1 MTAVGSDMLVFQ
13 STMAKHAK
21 YQDSDTKASSLILW
35 FKPFSC
41 CDMSKCFP
49 WTMVGLQFPA
59 WHHYKSNKHL
69 LTTRNSHNRCFKLR
83 SIIKMLD
90 HGNLHI
96 IYFTEFNLNIFLFE
110 IITMKYQVMMLTIF
124 HNISFTLQPKV
135 SFEINVNIIYNTGFL
150 TYSSTTGRVARG
162 HCSRSFGGKLITMY
176 CTNQLYWKKN
186 RKAFLLDN
194 HFYFIWG
201 FFPTTLS
208 FYRMSSECDQW
219 VPALKVQ

>member
-1 MTAVGSDMLVFQ
+1 ML
-13 STMAKHAK
+13 
-21 YQDSDTKASSLILW
+21 
-35 FKPFSC
+35 
-41 CDMSKCFP
+41 
-49 WTMVGLQFPA
+49 
-59 WHHYKSNKHL
+59 N
-69 LTTRNSHNRCFKLR
+69 
-83 SIIKMLD
+83 

-96 IYFTEFNLNIFLFE
+96 IYFTEFNLNRFLFE
-110 IITMKYQVMMLTIF
+110 ILIMKYQVMMLTIF

-194 HFYFIWG
+194 RFILFG
-201 FFPTTLS
+201 VS
-208 FYRMSSECDQW
+208 FLQPCLFTECLLN
-219 VPALKVQ
+219 VINESLL